1 MTRLMTIIG
10 KGRGKILVEDRVRI
24 LIKQT
29 RHDIKSTINRYKLWV
44 VGGPIITIGLKD
56 ILDGR
61 QTIPRAAS
69 Q

>member
-1 MTRLMTIIG
+1 MTLKAPLTVISYG
-10 KGRGKILVEDRVRI
+10 LLED
-24 LIKQT
+24 
-29 RHDIKSTINRYKLWV
+29 
-44 VGGPIITIGLKD
+44 PIITIGLKD